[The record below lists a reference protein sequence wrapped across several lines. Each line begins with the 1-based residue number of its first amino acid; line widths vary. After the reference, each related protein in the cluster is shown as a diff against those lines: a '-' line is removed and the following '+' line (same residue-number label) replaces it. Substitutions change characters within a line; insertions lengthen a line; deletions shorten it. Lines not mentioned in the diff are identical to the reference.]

1 MFTCIYSHSKD
12 DLPSE
17 YKVGD
22 TSRPSWWNDPIRR
35 EMVAERIADRDAR
48 RKKLHEQNE
57 LAKQRN
63 SKKSKKKKKK
73 SNDPNANTN
82 THPESSSSHSN
93 GDETLI
99 FEWESDSEGEVAIEE
114 EFEGAELGLLSL
126 EDKPWE
132 NEETK
137 VRVCLAI
144 VDQYFHLIPP
154 SNRLSWSLWILDFLM
169 PFCFIS
175 CIAFSGNGR
184 VYL

>member
-12 DLPSE
+12 HLPSE

-35 EMVAERIADRDAR
+35 EVVAERIADRDAR

-63 SKKSKKKKKK
+63 GKKSKKKKKK
-73 SNDPNANTN
+73 NGNANGNDSNTN
-82 THPESSSSHSN
+82 KHPESSSSHSN

-99 FEWESDSEGEVAIEE
+99 FEWESDSEGELAIEE
-114 EFEGAELGLLSL
+114 EFEGEGPNLELLSF

-132 NEETK
+132 DEESK
-137 VRVCLAI
+137 VSVRLEI
-144 VDQYFHLIPP
+144 VDRYYELISS
-154 SNRLSWSLWILDFLM
+154 SNRLSWSLRILDF
-169 PFCFIS
+169 
-175 CIAFSGNGR
+175 
-184 VYL
+184 